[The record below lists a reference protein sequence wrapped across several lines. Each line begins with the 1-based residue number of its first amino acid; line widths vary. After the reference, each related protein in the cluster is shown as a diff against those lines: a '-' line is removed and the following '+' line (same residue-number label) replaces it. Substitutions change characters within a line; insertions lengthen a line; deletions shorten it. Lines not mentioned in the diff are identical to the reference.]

1 MSVTYDDPSQM
12 TLDGSVNVFVLR
24 FRPDGTIC
32 DLNGKIRECAI
43 NSSEFGVR
51 KQAGKVQDACMSA
64 RLLNVVRCKSPVEV
78 NGCTQGRHGIRRP

>member
-1 MSVTYDDPSQM
+1 M

-24 FRPDGTIC
+24 FRPDGTIG

-43 NSSEFGVR
+43 NSSEFCVGEQTSR
-51 KQAGKVQDACMSA
+51 MKDSRMSA